1 MDHSPITPLIPL
13 YIAQTLFG
21 VTYALLIHWLAVNS
35 YLKGQTAY
43 SVVVGD
49 AMILFIQWLFFPH
62 SWEPLVT
69 FGSFVFSGLPMIVS
83 YLVRHQQR
91 VQSQSHKRRPLPN
104 NAMRVRDEAVMDISS
119 MINRIVEKK
128 AEVVDVVHEL
138 HQLNGK
144 LKSM

>member
-1 MDHSPITPLIPL
+1 MNPHISPLITL
-13 YIAQTLFG
+13 YIAQALFG
-21 VTYALLIHWLAVNS
+21 VMYALLIHWLATND

-49 AMILFIQWLFFPH
+49 AGTLFIQWLFFPNN
-62 SWEPLVT
+62 WAPIVT
-69 FGSFVFSGLPMIVS
+69 FGSFVFSGTPMIVS
-83 YLVRHQQR
+83 YLFRHQQR
-91 VQSQSHKRRPLPN
+91 VQSHKRRPLPN
-104 NAMRVRDEAVMDISS
+104 NAMRVRDEAIMDVSL

>member
-1 MDHSPITPLIPL
+1 MNPHVPPLIPL

-21 VTYALLIHWLAVNS
+21 VVYAMLIHWLAVNE
-35 YLKGQTAY
+35 YLQGSTAY

-49 AMILFIQWLFFPH
+49 AVTLLIQWIFFPH

-69 FGSFVFSGLPMIVS
+69 FGSFVFSGTPMIVS
-83 YLVRHQQR
+83 YLFRHQQR
-91 VQSQSHKRRPLPN
+91 VQSHKRRPLPN
-104 NAMRVRDEAVMDISS
+104 NAMRIRDEAVMDISS